1 MSLFS
6 ISGNIVDIINRNIF
20 AATINVENGMI
31 NSIIPND
38 NVYSSFILPGFIDAH
53 IHIESSMLVPSE
65 FAKTAVTH
73 GTIATVSDPHEI
85 ANVCGKEG
93 VHYMI
98 ENSKT
103 VPFKFFFGAPSC
115 VPATTFETAGA
126 VLDSNDVAELL
137 AHNDIWYL
145 SEMMN
150 YPGVLFKDP
159 EVMAKIEAAKTFNKP
174 IDGHAPGLR
183 GTQATEYANAGIST
197 DHECFTIE
205 EAIDKIAAGMKIII
219 REGSAARNYDAL
231 HSLLSKHPDKVMFCS
246 DDKHPDELIL
256 GHINETV
263 KRSIANGH
271 DLFDVLRAASFNPVE
286 HYKLP
291 VGLLRMGD
299 SADFI
304 VVDDLKNF
312 HIQQTYINGIKVAEN
327 GISFISSSTI
337 KPINNFNCVH
347 KTTDSFAIT
356 ASSNTAKIRV
366 IDAIEG
372 QLVTN
377 CIEVDAKIENGVIV
391 SDIEHDILKI
401 CVVNRYMDAPVT
413 VGFIKNFGL
422 LTGAIASTVG
432 HDCHNIIAVGTTD
445 NDICSAVNALIDSR
459 GGISV
464 VNDTQIDVM
473 PLPIA
478 GLMTDK
484 DGEQTGKEYGTIDAK
499 AKELGTKL
507 KAPFMTLSFMALL
520 VIPSLKLSDK
530 GLFDGN
536 KFEFVPVEV

>member
-347 KTTDSFAIT
+347 KTTNLFAIT

-484 DGEQTGKEYGTIDAK
+484 DGEQTGKEYALIDAK